1 LVTVESAQVVEEIEE
16 EEAPAPEEEM
26 KDEAAPPADGA
37 EGMETDAASQE
48 PKAEEPKAEEKP
60 PAKKKVKKTDV
71 PVTSHVGGLPPK
83 IVERFTNEEYDMALQ
98 DKVIEETKE
107 RKNAVEEYVYSMR
120 SKIAEQ
126 LAEYVDDAT
135 RESFNALLN
144 ATEDWLYEDGEDETK
159 GVYVNKL
166 EELRA
171 IGEPIVGREREESE
185 RPGAIAALTA
195 LAENFL
201 SLAGDEAHAHIDAA
215 DLEKVAQECNDAL
228 AWLNEKATLQAATP
242 KTQPA
247 VLLISDIDKK
257 RATLERVA
265 TPILSRPKPAPKVE
279 TPPPAAEDAE
289 PMDDGTAEEGAEEGE
304 EANDEAMDD
313 AADSLD

>member
-1 LVTVESAQVVEEIEE
+1 
-16 EEAPAPEEEM
+16 
-26 KDEAAPPADGA
+26 
-37 EGMETDAASQE
+37 
-48 PKAEEPKAEEKP
+48 
-60 PAKKKVKKTDV
+60 
-71 PVTSHVGGLPPK
+71 
-83 IVERFTNEEYDMALQ
+83 
-98 DKVIEETKE
+98 
-107 RKNAVEEYVYSMR
+107 
-120 SKIAEQ
+120 
-126 LAEYVDDAT
+126 
-135 RESFNALLN
+135 
-144 ATEDWLYEDGEDETK
+144 
-159 GVYVNKL
+159 VYVNKL

>member
-1 LVTVESAQVVEEIEE
+1 MPYRSRRNFVGLLGSIQKQAKSLCSKVLLAQYHRYR
-16 EEAPAPEEEM
+16 
-26 KDEAAPPADGA
+26 
-37 EGMETDAASQE
+37 AAS
-48 PKAEEPKAEEKP
+48 
-60 PAKKKVKKTDV
+60 
-71 PVTSHVGGLPPK
+71 SLLS
-83 IVERFTNEEYDMALQ
+83 LQ
-98 DKVIEETKE
+98 
-107 RKNAVEEYVYSMR
+107 
-120 SKIAEQ
+120 
-126 LAEYVDDAT
+126 
-135 RESFNALLN
+135 SFNALLN

-215 DLEKVAQECNDAL
+215 DLEKVAQEGNDAL